1 MKFFVTFEKR
11 TVFLEVRMLLPFA
24 VKPFAKRAIA
34 VGTDNG
40 GIGRASVL
48 NCGHQTASPR
58 HVRGDRRAKKI
69 GQFLSL
75 RLLINERGFD
85 ASLSGF
91 FLLCSESV
99 RPQ

>member
-1 MKFFVTFEKR
+1 MC
-11 TVFLEVRMLLPFA
+11 A
-24 VKPFAKRAIA
+24 VI
-34 VGTDNG
+34 
-40 GIGRASVL
+40 
-48 NCGHQTASPR
+48 
-58 HVRGDRRAKKI
+58 AKKI